1 MKQYTVT
8 GMSCAACSSRV
19 EKAVSKV
26 PGVTACS
33 VSLLTNSMGVE
44 GDVPPETVIHAVEDA
59 GYGASLKGQG
69 TAAQAQSASEAE
81 DALKDRETPVLKHR
95 LIASLGFLAVLMY
108 MSMGHMMWGWPLP
121 HFMDGNHVAMGL
133 LQLLL
138 AGIIMV
144 INQKFFIS
152 GFKGLLHRAPNM
164 DTLVAL
170 GSGASF
176 IYSTYALFAMTDAQ
190 LKGNDTAVM
199 SYMHEFYFES
209 AAMILALI
217 TVGKMLEARSKGKTT
232 DALKGLMKL
241 APKTAVIIRDGVE
254 TKVPIEEVK
263 KGDVFVVRPGENIPV
278 DGVVL
283 EGASAVNE
291 AALTGESIPV
301 DKAQGD
307 PVSAATVNQS
317 GYLRCEATRVGED
330 TSLSQIIRMVSDAAA
345 TKAPIA
351 KIADRVSGVFVPAV
365 ITIAVVT
372 TIVWLLAGQTF
383 GFALARGISV
393 LVISCP
399 CALGLATPVAIM
411 VGNGMGAKN
420 GILFKTAVSLEETG
434 KMDIVALD
442 KTGTITSG
450 EPRVT
455 DVIPSGGVT
464 EKELVSL
471 ALSLEKKSEHPLAK
485 AVFLYAKEQQVDAPE
500 AADFQALPGNGLS
513 GTLDGASLA
522 GGSFSYI
529 SGHTTVS
536 AQEQA
541 SFERLASEGKTPL
554 CFMKNGRL
562 AGMIAV
568 ADVIKEDSPQA
579 VKELQNMGI
588 RVVMLTGD
596 NERTA
601 RAIGAQAG
609 VDEVIAGV
617 LPDGKESV
625 IRSLKEQGK
634 VAMVGDGINDAPALT
649 RADIGI
655 AIGAG
660 TDIAIDAADVV
671 LMKSRLSDVP
681 AAIRLSRATLRN
693 IHENLFWAFF
703 YNVVGI
709 PLAAG
714 LWYPIFGWKL
724 NPMFGAAAMSL
735 SSFCVVTNALR
746 LNLFKMHDA
755 SKDHPMRK
763 RAEKAAN
770 KGGEKAENAGAVR
783 MGAEDTRSIGQTA
796 NGNETVSKEMKKSEN
811 QKNNINMEGITMTKT
826 MNIEGMM
833 CGHCEARVKKALEA
847 LAGVESAE
855 VSHEKGTAVVSMSA
869 DVADDTLKEAVE
881 AQDYKVDSIQ

>member
-263 KGDVFVVRPGENIPV
+263 KGNVFVVRPGENIPV

-283 EGASAVNE
+283 EGTSAVNE

-372 TIVWLLAGQTF
+372 TIIWLLAGQTF

-485 AVFLYAKEQQVDAPE
+485 AVLLYAKEQQIDAPE

-579 VKELQNMGI
+579 VRELQNMGI

-796 NGNETVSKEMKKSEN
+796 NENETVSKEMQKSEN
-811 QKNNINMEGITMTKT
+811 QKNHINMEGITMTKT

-881 AQDYKVDSIQ
+881 AQDYKVNSIQ